1 MDAGLSHTLLGMT
14 DDLLTY
20 SGDRAE
26 ESRHGYQKG
35 LVRTMPSSELAELLS
50 GSLFDEAEGAGAG
63 AAAGYAN
70 AYSSLTDPL
79 DAYSTDGGGLTS
91 RAGLLTA
98 RRSSFSRL
106 PVGALPVLSSSS
118 GSSSGG
124 WSAGWSGSGSSAHF
138 EAKPT
143 PPPYVL
149 TQPAKPPAL
158 TAEQLLPPDAALD
171 REKLNQII
179 SNASKGEG
187 RWHIEAN
194 PHRPSGENSS
204 LDIFLAFCQYFRDS
218 TNPNFVFVDA
228 SAILSRACFEQW
240 LSTRQKSLKKPEES
254 FRKTVTAHAQ
264 GTDGRKPFP
273 PEVERSLL
281 VELRQQQVWDCF
293 RNRTFDNG
301 ERMNI
306 GLQGFR
312 GYGYH
317 EKSLLPPEALEAL
330 TAKKAGGK
338 SAEAESDDEGGPS
351 RKRKKASP
359 GDKAAAAGKGGTKE
373 IKDKEGGGH
382 DESVASGL
390 EAAAQEGAVLPA
402 SPAIGPARIK
412 HNMNEWRTNAVLI
425 QVTARKL
432 KVTHEELFGPD
443 SSMPDVFDPAHPE
456 RLVEVLS
463 AAVKPRTV
471 RAAVL
476 TVMTRFFLPHQF
488 LTLSSI
494 SLATQE
500 NDIFEDRVLG
510 LDLSIRDPRFDPFF
524 LLPNEDLLPGLPVA
538 SNIFCL
544 QTYVYISADNNSRI
558 MMEGDITGKV
568 AQSFVHPLQFW
579 MILMQIL
586 PRLMQ
591 TGELLWQAYT
601 RTQRGKPFISRT
613 RYRLQGLQI
622 ITKYQDVSH
631 LFPEIMAL
639 PPMDEVVQRHLQH
652 LQH

>member
-1 MDAGLSHTLLGMT
+1 MDAGFSHTLLGMT

-26 ESRHGYQKG
+26 ESRRGYQTRP
-35 LVRTMPSSELAELLS
+35 LRAMPSSELADLLS
-50 GSLFDEAEGAGAG
+50 DSLFEEAEGAGA
-63 AAAGYAN
+63 AAGN
-70 AYSSLTDPL
+70 AYWSLGPL
-79 DAYSTDGGGLTS
+79 DENSTGGDEQRQHRPAPTE
-91 RAGLLTA
+91 
-98 RRSSFSRL
+98 RRQSVSQL
-106 PVGALPVLSSSS
+106 PVGAFPVFSSSS
-118 GSSSGG
+118 RSSGLG
-124 WSAGWSGSGSSAHF
+124 GSEGGSGSGAHF

-143 PPPYVL
+143 LPPYVL
-149 TQPAKPPAL
+149 TQPAKPPVL
-158 TAEQLLPPDAALD
+158 TAEQLLPPDVALD
-171 REKLNQII
+171 REKLNQIF
-179 SNASKGEG
+179 SKAAKGEG
-187 RWHIEAN
+187 RWHVEAN
-194 PHRPSGENSS
+194 PHKSTGENSS
-204 LDIFLAFCQYFRDS
+204 IDVFLAFCTYFRDS

-228 SAILSRACFEQW
+228 SAILSRACYEQW

-273 PEVERSLL
+273 PEAERSLL
-281 VELRQQQVWDCF
+281 VELRQQKVWDCF
-293 RNRTFDNG
+293 KNRTFDNG

-351 RKRKKASP
+351 RKRKKASSV
-359 GDKAAAAGKGGTKE
+359 DKAAGTGGSKE
-373 IKDKEGGGH
+373 NKDKEGGGD

-390 EAAAQEGAVLPA
+390 EAAAQEGAMLPA
-402 SPAIGPARIK
+402 SPAIGSARVK
-412 HNMNEWRTNAVLI
+412 HNMNEWRTNPVLI
-425 QVTARKL
+425 QVAARKL
-432 KVTHEELFGPD
+432 KLTHEELFGPD
-443 SSMPDVFDPAHPE
+443 SSVPDVFDPAHPE

-463 AAVKPRTV
+463 AAVNPRTV
-471 RAAVL
+471 RAAVI

-488 LTLSSI
+488 LALMSI
-494 SLATQE
+494 SLGTQE
-500 NDIFEDRVLG
+500 NDIFEDRILG

-524 LLPNEDLLPGLPVA
+524 LLTNEDLLPGLPIGT
-538 SNIFCL
+538 NIFCL

-558 MMEGDITGKV
+558 IMEGDITGKV
-568 AQSFVHPLQFW
+568 GQSMVHPLQFW
-579 MILMQIL
+579 MIVMQIL

-601 RTQRGKPFISRT
+601 RTQRGRPFISRT
-613 RYRLQGLQI
+613 RYRLRGSQI
-622 ITKYQDVSH
+622 ITTYQDVTH

-639 PPMDEVVQRHLQH
+639 PPMDEVIARHLKSKNEHGQVQH
-652 LQH
+652 